1 MVLYLAFAIPVIAAI
16 ALYTFFK
23 HKTKIWEVAVP
34 MLFTII
40 LILGAKAICVSS
52 LTDDTEYWGGM
63 VYEARYYEAWDEYI
77 HQTCTREC
85 CCVRDSK
92 GNETCGTETY
102 DCSYVDYH
110 PEYWQIVTSLGS
122 YNISEEQYNK
132 LVRKFEVRPTFKDMH
147 RDYHSRDGDMYYARW
162 DNSDEKLE
170 PITRPHS
177 YENRPK
183 ASSSIYRFEPVDSFD
198 IKQYKPFD
206 YPSIN
211 GYKQRL
217 ILGYNDPKAE
227 HALQILNARLGK
239 EKQVRVYF
247 LIFKN
252 QPLDAGAIQER
263 YWEGGNKNE
272 LNVCIGIDDNNN
284 VKWAYVF
291 SWTEQSE
298 VKVNIRTHIQ
308 ESKKFDLY
316 EYVNYTKTQVLENW
330 VRKQFKDFDYLTI
343 EPTMKQIIWIY
354 ILTILFNAGICVW
367 IVNNEFDD
375 EPRGK
380 YYWK

>member
-1 MVLYLAFAIPVIAAI
+1 MVLYLAFAIPVLAALV
-16 ALYTFFK
+16 LYTFFK
-23 HKTKIWEVAVP
+23 HKTKIWEVAIP
-34 MLFTII
+34 MLFTIL

-52 LTDDTEYWGGM
+52 LTGDTEYLGGM
-63 VYEARYYEAWDEYI
+63 VYEVRYYEEWDEYI
-77 HQTCTREC
+77 HQTCSREC
-85 CCVRDSK
+85 CCSKDSD
-92 GNETCGTETY
+92 GHESCSTEYY
-102 DCSYVDYH
+102 DCSYVDNH
-110 PEYWQIVTSLGS
+110 PEYWEVVTTLGS
-122 YNISEEQYNK
+122 FNVSENYYRY
-132 LVRKFEVRPTFKDMH
+132 LVKKFEVAPTFKDMH
-147 RDYHSRDGDMYYARW
+147 RDYHSIDGDMYFAKW
-162 DNSDEKLE
+162 DNTDEKLE
-170 PITRPHS
+170 PVTITHS

-183 ASSSIYRFEPVDSFD
+183 VSSSIYRFEEVDTFD
-198 IKQYKPFD
+198 IRQYKPYN
-206 YPSIN
+206 YPEVN
-211 GYKQRL
+211 GLKQRV
-217 ILGYNDPKAE
+217 ILGYDDPKAE
-227 HALQILNARLGK
+227 HALQVLNSRLGK

-252 QPLDAGAIQER
+252 QPLDAGSIQER

-308 ESKKFDLY
+308 ESKKLDLY
-316 EYVNYTKTQVLENW
+316 EYVNYTKAEVLENW

-354 ILTILFNAGICVW
+354 ILTIIFNAGICVW